1 MRHNI
6 RPGNRNRP
14 SVRSRFTDVWRP
26 LLGWLLCLIPALA
39 MAQDEP
45 LRVAFKGE
53 LLSLNRAQAISRE
66 PLPADLQA
74 PLGSVWKLF
83 VYAWLVDTG
92 AREPA
97 YECRGQSKEE
107 VYCCTSG
114 GKIERDQAL
123 VKSCGLYFEP
133 ARLGIKDADW
143 RVYWQ
148 ARQAPEWLLDLP
160 SLQPATRVSVAA
172 LLKVL
177 AVMPAQDQARRVLL
191 DVVLNAADG
200 NVAGELGSRLRVKT
214 WSWLG
219 DQDAASRQGGFA
231 GWTADAEPIWAGG
244 RGTSQ
249 RVLRDYAPALASVI
263 PVEWPADAD
272 RCVEVGLFSRY
283 PLRRVLSGESVVAAG
298 VLRGAYR
305 VEFMNGNALD
315 IHSDGELFLLN
326 DTLVA
331 RVDREEYVARVLQRE
346 ASAEPVE
353 AAKALAV
360 AIRTYLLQNATR
372 HGDCLSIDDSS
383 SRQRVAPRPASA
395 ESRNIAAWTSD
406 LVLAG
411 STVTYHSDQP
421 GPDKLSWQQAVE
433 QASAGQ
439 RYDAILL
446 HAYPRASL
454 SRWDNPVASCEALPA
469 AQDWLKTQRRTWRPR
484 LESETGYNEVSS
496 FAVCRLAFGR
506 PYVDR
511 ERQRIYVRGVLS
523 LQDRL
528 DLTHEYLHLAFE
540 AHPNGQDETYIE
552 GLARHLLLE

>member
-1 MRHNI
+1 MK
-6 RPGNRNRP
+6 
-14 SVRSRFTDVWRP
+14 RP
-26 LLGWLLCLIPALA
+26 LLWLMLCVIPALA
-39 MAQDEP
+39 TAQDES
-45 LRVAFKGE
+45 LRVAYKGE
-53 LLSLNRAQAISRE
+53 LLSLSQTQLIARE
-66 PLPADLQA
+66 PLPPSLDA
-74 PLGSVWKLF
+74 PLGSLWKLF

-107 VYCCTSG
+107 VYCCSAG

-133 ARLGIKDADW
+133 ARLGISSSDW
-143 RVYWQ
+143 RAYWQ
-148 ARQAPEWLLDLP
+148 TRQAPSWLLDLP
-160 SLQPATRVSVAA
+160 LVQPATRVSVAD
-172 LLKVL
+172 LLMVL
-177 AVMPAQDQARRVLL
+177 SSLPAQDQMRRVLL
-191 DVVLNAADG
+191 DVVLTAADG
-200 NVAGELGSRLRVKT
+200 NVVGELGGRLRVKT

-219 DQDAASRQGGFA
+219 DQDPQSRQGGFA
-231 GWTADAEPIWAGG
+231 GWTVDGSPVWAGG

-249 RVLRDYAPALASVI
+249 MVLRNYGQALATVLPTVR
-263 PVEWPADAD
+263 PVETG

-283 PLRRVLSGESVVAAG
+283 PVLRVLASERTVTSGPLQG
-298 VLRGAYR
+298 DYR
-305 VEFMNGNALD
+305 VEFANGNALD

-326 DTLVA
+326 NKLVA
-331 RVDREEYVARVLQRE
+331 RLDREEYVARVLDRE
-346 ASAEPVE
+346 AKPEPAE

-360 AIRTYLLQNATR
+360 AIRTYLLQNAAR
-372 HGDCLSIDDSS
+372 SGDCLSIDDSS
-383 SRQRVAPRPASA
+383 TRQRVAPRPASA
-395 ESRNIAAWTSD
+395 ESRSIAAWTAD

-411 STVTYHSDQP
+411 SIVTYHSDQP
-421 GPDKLSWQQAVE
+421 GPDKLAWQQAVE
-433 QASAGQ
+433 QANAGQ

-469 AQDWLKTQRRTWRPR
+469 AQDWLQKQRRGWRPK
-484 LESETGYNEVSS
+484 LESETGYNEVST
-496 FAVCRLAFGR
+496 FAVCKLAFGR
-506 PYVDR
+506 PFVDR
-511 ERQRIYVRGVLS
+511 ERQRIYARGVLT

>member
-1 MRHNI
+1 MR
-6 RPGNRNRP
+6 
-14 SVRSRFTDVWRP
+14 RP
-26 LLGWLLCLIPALA
+26 LLWLLMGVMPALA
-39 MAQDEP
+39 TAQDEP
-45 LRVAFKGE
+45 LRVAYQGE
-53 LLSLNRAQAISRE
+53 LLSLSQTQLIKRE
-66 PLPADLQA
+66 PLPASLDA
-74 PLGSVWKLF
+74 PLGSLWKLF

-97 YECRGQSKEE
+97 YECRGQSREE
-107 VYCCTSG
+107 VYCCSAG

-133 ARLGIKDADW
+133 ARLGIAATDW
-143 RVYWQ
+143 RAYWQ
-148 ARQAPEWLLDLP
+148 ARQAPSWLLDLP
-160 SLQPATRVSVAA
+160 AVQPATRVSVAELLSVLA
-172 LLKVL
+172 LL
-177 AVMPAQDQARRVLL
+177 PAQEQMRRVLL

-200 NVAGELGSRLRVKT
+200 NVVGELGGRLRVKT

-219 DQDAASRQGGFA
+219 DQDAQSRQGGFA
-231 GWTADAEPIWAGG
+231 GWSADGAPIWAGG

-249 RVLRDYAPALASVI
+249 MVLRHYGQALASVLPTAW
-263 PVEWPADAD
+263 PVDAG
-272 RCVEVGLFSRY
+272 RCVEVRLFSKYPVSKVLVGDRVAPSG
-283 PLRRVLSGESVVAAG
+283 PLRGD
-298 VLRGAYR
+298 YR
-305 VEFMNGNALD
+305 VEFANGNALD

-326 DTLVA
+326 DKLVA
-331 RVDREEYVARVLQRE
+331 RLDREEYVARVLERE
-346 ASAEPVE
+346 AKPQPAE

-372 HGDCLSIDDSS
+372 NGDCLSIDDSS
-383 SRQRVAPRPASA
+383 NRQRVAPRPASA
-395 ESRNIAAWTSD
+395 ESRNIAAWTAD

-421 GPDKLSWQQAVE
+421 GPDKLAWQQAVE
-433 QASAGQ
+433 QANAGQ

-469 AQDWLKTQRRTWRPR
+469 AQDWLQKQRRGWRPT
-484 LESETGYNEVSS
+484 LESETGYNEVST
-496 FAVCRLAFGR
+496 FAVCKLAFGR
-506 PYVDR
+506 PFVDR
-511 ERQRIYVRGVLS
+511 ERQRIYVRGVLT

>member
-1 MRHNI
+1 ML
-6 RPGNRNRP
+6 RP
-14 SVRSRFTDVWRP
+14 VVWC
-26 LLGWLLCLIPALA
+26 LLGLIPALA
-39 MAQDEP
+39 TAQDEP

-53 LLSLNRAQAISRE
+53 LLSLSHTQLIARQ

-74 PLGSVWKLF
+74 PLGSLWKLF

-92 AREPA
+92 ARESP

-107 VYCCTSG
+107 VYCCTAG

-133 ARLGIKDADW
+133 TRLGIVDADW
-143 RVYWQ
+143 RTYWQTRQAPPWLQQLPALQPSTRVPVAQLLQALAQMPGQAQ
-148 ARQAPEWLLDLP
+148 ARQ
-160 SLQPATRVSVAA
+160 
-172 LLKVL
+172 
-177 AVMPAQDQARRVLL
+177 VLL
-191 DVVLNAADG
+191 DVVLNAADS
-200 NVAGELGSRLRVKT
+200 NAVGELGGRLRVKT

-219 DQDAASRQGGFA
+219 DQDASSRQGGFA
-231 GWTADAEPIWAGG
+231 GWTVDGTPIWAGG

-249 RVLRDYAPALASVI
+249 MVLRKHGQALGSLL
-263 PVEWPADAD
+263 PVDWPADAG

-283 PLRRVLSGESVVAAG
+283 PIARVISGERVVPSG
-298 VLRGAYR
+298 PLQGDLR
-305 VEFMNGNALD
+305 VEFANGNQID
-315 IHSDGELFLLN
+315 IHSDGELFLLEN
-326 DTLVA
+326 KLVA
-331 RVDREEYVARVLQRE
+331 RLDREEYVARVLQRE
-346 ASAEPVE
+346 ARSQPAE

-360 AIRTYLLQNATR
+360 AIRTYLLQNASR
-372 HGDCLSIDDSS
+372 NGDCLSIDDSS
-383 SRQRVAPRPASA
+383 GRQRVAPRPATA
-395 ESRNIAAWTSD
+395 ESRHIAAWTSD

-411 STVTYHSDQP
+411 TTVTYHSDQP
-421 GPDKLSWQQAVE
+421 GPDKLSWQQAVQ
-433 QASAGQ
+433 QANAGQ

-469 AQDWLKTQRRTWRPR
+469 AQDWLQKQRRGWRAR
-484 LESETGYNEVSS
+484 LVSEVGYNEVST
-496 FAVCRLAFGR
+496 FVVCRLAFGR

-511 ERQRIYVRGVLS
+511 ERQRLYVRGVLS

-552 GLARHLLLE
+552 RLARHLLLE

>member
-1 MRHNI
+1 M
-6 RPGNRNRP
+6 
-14 SVRSRFTDVWRP
+14 TRP
-26 LLGWLLCLIPALA
+26 LLWLLMCVIPALA
-39 MAQDEP
+39 TAQDEP
-45 LRVAFKGE
+45 LRVAYKGE
-53 LLSLNRAQAISRE
+53 LLSLSQTQLIKRE
-66 PLPADLQA
+66 PLPSSLDT
-74 PLGSVWKLF
+74 PLGSLWKLF

-107 VYCCTSG
+107 VYCCSAG
-114 GKIERDQAL
+114 GRIERDQAL

-133 ARLGIKDADW
+133 ARLGISAAEW
-143 RVYWQ
+143 RTYWQ
-148 ARQAPEWLLDLP
+148 ARQAPSWLLDLP
-160 SLQPATRVSVAA
+160 LVQPAQRVSVVE

-177 AVMPAQDQARRVLL
+177 ASLPAQDQARRVLL

-200 NVAGELGSRLRVKT
+200 NVVGELGGRLRVKT

-219 DQDAASRQGGFA
+219 DQDPQSRQGGFA
-231 GWTADAEPIWAGG
+231 GWTADGAPVWAGG

-249 RVLRDYAPALASVI
+249 MVLRHYGQALATVL
-263 PVEWPADAD
+263 PAAWPADVG

-283 PLRRVLSGESVVAAG
+283 PLTRVLADERVVTSGPLQG
-298 VLRGAYR
+298 DYR
-305 VEFMNGNALD
+305 IEFANGNALD

-326 DTLVA
+326 DKLVA
-331 RVDREEYVARVLQRE
+331 RLDREEYVARVLERE
-346 ASAEPVE
+346 AKPEPVE

-372 HGDCLSIDDSS
+372 NGDCLSIDDSS
-383 SRQRVAPRPASA
+383 NRQRVAPRPASVD
-395 ESRNIAAWTSD
+395 SRNIAAWTAD

-421 GPDKLSWQQAVE
+421 GPDKLAWQQAVE
-433 QASAGQ
+433 QAKAGQ

-469 AQDWLKTQRRTWRPR
+469 AQDWLQKQRRGWRPK
-484 LESETGYNEVSS
+484 LESETGYNEVST
-496 FAVCRLAFGR
+496 FAVCKLAFGR
-506 PYVDR
+506 PFVDR
-511 ERQRIYVRGVLS
+511 ERQRIYVRGVLT

>member
-1 MRHNI
+1 M
-6 RPGNRNRP
+6 
-14 SVRSRFTDVWRP
+14 TRP
-26 LLGWLLCLIPALA
+26 LVWWLLCLIPALA
-39 MAQDEP
+39 TAQEPP
-45 LRVAFKGE
+45 LRLAFKGE
-53 LLSLNRAQAISRE
+53 LLSLSQTQVIARE
-66 PLPADLQA
+66 PLPADLQT

-83 VYAWLVDTG
+83 VYGWLVDTN
-92 AREPA
+92 AHEPA
-97 YECRGQSKEE
+97 YECRGQSKDE
-107 VYCCTSG
+107 VYCCTAG

-133 ARLGIKDADW
+133 QRLGIAGADW
-143 RVYWQ
+143 RTYWQ
-148 ARQAPEWLLDLP
+148 ARQAPEWLLDLA
-160 SLQPATRVSVAA
+160 SLQPSTRVSVTE
-172 LLKVL
+172 LLRML

-200 NVAGELGSRLRVKT
+200 NVVGELGGRLRVKT

-219 DQDAASRQGGFA
+219 DQDPSSRQGGFA
-231 GWTADAEPIWAGG
+231 GWTADGTPVWAGG

-249 RVLRDYAPALASVI
+249 MVLRHYGGALASVL
-263 PVEWPADAD
+263 PVDWPSDAG

-283 PLRRVLSGESVVAAG
+283 PIGRVLTGDRVVESGPLLG
-298 VLRGAYR
+298 DYR
-305 VEFMNGNALD
+305 VEFTNGNQLD
-315 IHSDGELFLLN
+315 IHSDGELFLLK
-326 DTLVA
+326 DQLIA
-331 RVDREEYVARVLQRE
+331 RLDREEYVARVLQRE
-346 ASAEPVE
+346 ARPEPAE
-353 AAKALAV
+353 AAKALAI

-383 SRQRVAPRPASA
+383 SRQRVAPRPATA
-395 ESRNIAAWTSD
+395 ESRDIAAWTSD

-433 QASAGQ
+433 QANAGQ

-469 AQDWLKTQRRTWRPR
+469 AQDWLQSQRRGWRPR
-484 LESETGYNEVSS
+484 LESEVGYNEVST

>member
-1 MRHNI
+1 M
-6 RPGNRNRP
+6 
-14 SVRSRFTDVWRP
+14 SRP
-26 LLGWLLCLIPALA
+26 LLWLLMCVIPALA
-39 MAQDEP
+39 TAQDEP
-45 LRVAFKGE
+45 LRVAYKGE
-53 LLSLNRAQAISRE
+53 LLSLSQTQLIARE
-66 PLPADLQA
+66 PLPSSLDT
-74 PLGSVWKLF
+74 PLGSLWKLF

-97 YECRGQSKEE
+97 YECRGQSKDEI
-107 VYCCTSG
+107 YCCSAG

-133 ARLGIKDADW
+133 ARLGISAADW
-143 RVYWQ
+143 RTYWQ
-148 ARQAPEWLLDLP
+148 ARRAPSWLLDLP
-160 SLQPATRVSVAA
+160 SVQPAQRVSVVE
-172 LLKVL
+172 LLKVMASL
-177 AVMPAQDQARRVLL
+177 PAQDQARRVLL

-200 NVAGELGSRLRVKT
+200 NVVGELGGRLRVKT

-219 DQDAASRQGGFA
+219 DQDPQSRQGGFA
-231 GWTADAEPIWAGG
+231 GWTADGAPIWAGG

-249 RVLRDYAPALASVI
+249 MVLRHYGQALATVL
-263 PVEWPADAD
+263 PAVWPAEAG
-272 RCVEVGLFSRY
+272 RCVEVSLFSKY
-283 PLRRVLSGESVVAAG
+283 PVSKVSAGDSLATSGPLQG
-298 VLRGAYR
+298 DYR
-305 VEFMNGNALD
+305 VEFANGNALD

-326 DTLVA
+326 DKLVA
-331 RVDREEYVARVLQRE
+331 RLDREEYVARVLERE
-346 ASAEPVE
+346 AKPEPAE

-372 HGDCLSIDDSS
+372 NGDCLSIDDSS
-383 SRQRVAPRPASA
+383 NRQRVAPRPASL
-395 ESRNIAAWTSD
+395 ESRNIAAWTAD

-421 GPDKLSWQQAVE
+421 GPDKLAWQHAVE
-433 QASAGQ
+433 QANAGQ

-469 AQDWLKTQRRTWRPR
+469 AQDWLQKQRRGWRPK
-484 LESETGYNEVSS
+484 LESETGYNEVST
-496 FAVCRLAFGR
+496 FAVCKLAFGR
-506 PYVDR
+506 PFVDR
-511 ERQRIYVRGVLS
+511 ERQRIYVRGVLT

>member
-1 MRHNI
+1 MT
-6 RPGNRNRP
+6 RPW
-14 SVRSRFTDVWRP
+14 VW
-26 LLGWLLCLIPALA
+26 LLLCLLPALA
-39 MAQDEP
+39 TAQDET
-45 LRVAFKGE
+45 LRLGFNGE
-53 LLSLNRAQAISRE
+53 LLTLNRTQVISRE
-66 PLPADLQA
+66 ALPADLQA
-74 PLGSVWKLF
+74 PLGSLWKLF
-83 VYAWLVDTG
+83 VYGWLVDNG
-92 AREPA
+92 AHESP

-107 VYCCTSG
+107 VYCCTAG
-114 GKIERDQAL
+114 GTIGRDQAL

-133 ARLGIKDADW
+133 SRLGISATEW
-143 RVYWQ
+143 RTYWQ
-148 ARQAPEWLLDLP
+148 ARQAPAWLSDLA
-160 SLQPATRVSVAA
+160 SVQPATRVSVAE

-177 AVMPAQDQARRVLL
+177 ASMPAQQSLRQVLL
-191 DVVLNAADG
+191 DVVINAADG
-200 NVAGELGSRLRVKT
+200 NVAGELGGRLRVKT

-219 DQDAASRQGGFA
+219 DQDRSSRQGGFA
-231 GWTADAEPIWAGG
+231 GWTADGTPIWAGG

-249 RVLRDYAPALASVI
+249 RVLREYGPALATVLPST
-263 PVEWPADAD
+263 WPAYAG
-272 RCVEVGLFSRY
+272 RCVEVNLFSRY
-283 PLRRVLSGESVVAAG
+283 PLQRVVSGERAVESG
-298 VLRGAYR
+298 QLQGDYR
-305 VEFMNGNALD
+305 VEFANGNQLA

-326 DTLVA
+326 DKLIA
-331 RVDREEYVARVLQRE
+331 RLDREDYVARVLQRE
-346 ASAEPVE
+346 ATPEPAE

-360 AIRTYLLQNATR
+360 TIRTYLLQNAGR
-372 HGDCLSIDDSS
+372 NGDCLSIDDSS
-383 SRQRVAPRPASA
+383 HRQRVAPRPASA
-395 ESRNIAAWTSD
+395 ESRKIAAWTSD

-411 STVTYHSDQP
+411 TTVTYHSEQS

-433 QASAGQ
+433 RANAGQ

-469 AQDWLKTQRRTWRPR
+469 AQDWLQKQRPAWRQR
-484 LESETGYNEVSS
+484 LEGEVGYNEVSR

-511 ERQRIYVRGVLS
+511 ERRRIYVRGVLS

>member
-1 MRHNI
+1 MK
-6 RPGNRNRP
+6 
-14 SVRSRFTDVWRP
+14 RP
-26 LLGWLLCLIPALA
+26 LLWLMLCVIPALA
-39 MAQDEP
+39 TAQDES
-45 LRVAFKGE
+45 LRVAYKGE
-53 LLSLNRAQAISRE
+53 LLSLSQTQLIARE
-66 PLPADLQA
+66 PLPPSLDA
-74 PLGSVWKLF
+74 PLGSLWKLF

-107 VYCCTSG
+107 VYCCSAG

-133 ARLGIKDADW
+133 ARLGISSTDW
-143 RVYWQ
+143 RAYWQ
-148 ARQAPEWLLDLP
+148 TRQAPSWLLDLP
-160 SLQPATRVSVAA
+160 LVQPATRVSVAD

-177 AVMPAQDQARRVLL
+177 SSLPAQNQMRRVLL

-200 NVAGELGSRLRVKT
+200 NVVGELGGRLRVKT

-219 DQDAASRQGGFA
+219 DQDPQSRQGGFA
-231 GWTADAEPIWAGG
+231 GWTVDGSPVWAGG

-249 RVLRDYAPALASVI
+249 MVLRNYGQALATVLPTVR
-263 PVEWPADAD
+263 PVETG

-283 PLRRVLSGESVVAAG
+283 PVLRVLAGDRAVTSGPLQG
-298 VLRGAYR
+298 DYR
-305 VEFMNGNALD
+305 VEFANGNALD

-326 DTLVA
+326 NKLVA
-331 RVDREEYVARVLQRE
+331 RLDREEYVARVLDRE
-346 ASAEPVE
+346 AKPEPAE

-360 AIRTYLLQNATR
+360 AIRTYLLQNAAR
-372 HGDCLSIDDSS
+372 SGDCLSIDDSS
-383 SRQRVAPRPASA
+383 TRQRVAPRPASA
-395 ESRNIAAWTSD
+395 ESRSIAAWTAD

-411 STVTYHSDQP
+411 SIVTYHSDQP
-421 GPDKLSWQQAVE
+421 GPDKLAWQQAVE
-433 QASAGQ
+433 QANAGQ

-469 AQDWLKTQRRTWRPR
+469 AQDWLQKQRRGWRPK
-484 LESETGYNEVSS
+484 LESETGYNEVST
-496 FAVCRLAFGR
+496 FAVCKLAFGR
-506 PYVDR
+506 PFVDR
-511 ERQRIYVRGVLS
+511 ERQRIYVRGVLT

>member
-1 MRHNI
+1 MK
-6 RPGNRNRP
+6 
-14 SVRSRFTDVWRP
+14 RP
-26 LLGWLLCLIPALA
+26 LLWLMLCVIPALA
-39 MAQDEP
+39 TAQDES
-45 LRVAFKGE
+45 LRVAYKGE
-53 LLSLNRAQAISRE
+53 LLSLSQTQLIARE
-66 PLPADLQA
+66 PLPPSLDA
-74 PLGSVWKLF
+74 PLGSLWKLF

-107 VYCCTSG
+107 VYCCSAG

-133 ARLGIKDADW
+133 ARLGISSTDW
-143 RVYWQ
+143 RAYWQ
-148 ARQAPEWLLDLP
+148 TRQAPSWLLDLP
-160 SLQPATRVSVAA
+160 LVQPATRVSVAD

-177 AVMPAQDQARRVLL
+177 SSLPAQDQMRRVLL
-191 DVVLNAADG
+191 DVVLTAADG
-200 NVAGELGSRLRVKT
+200 NVVGELGGRLRVKT

-219 DQDAASRQGGFA
+219 DKDPQSRQGGFA
-231 GWTADAEPIWAGG
+231 GWTVDGSPVWAGG

-249 RVLRDYAPALASVI
+249 MVLRNYGQALATVLPTVR
-263 PVEWPADAD
+263 PVETG

-283 PLRRVLSGESVVAAG
+283 PVLRVLAGDRAVTSGPLQG
-298 VLRGAYR
+298 DYR
-305 VEFMNGNALD
+305 VEFANGNALD

-326 DTLVA
+326 NKLVA
-331 RVDREEYVARVLQRE
+331 RLDREEYVARVLDRE
-346 ASAEPVE
+346 AKPEPAE

-360 AIRTYLLQNATR
+360 AIRTYLLQNAAR
-372 HGDCLSIDDSS
+372 SGDCLSIDDSS
-383 SRQRVAPRPASA
+383 TRQRVAPRPASA
-395 ESRNIAAWTSD
+395 ESRSIAAWTAD

-411 STVTYHSDQP
+411 SIVTYHSDQP
-421 GPDKLSWQQAVE
+421 GPDKLAWQQAVE
-433 QASAGQ
+433 QANAGQ
-439 RYDAILL
+439 RYDAILF

-469 AQDWLKTQRRTWRPR
+469 AQDWLQKQRRGWRPK
-484 LESETGYNEVSS
+484 LESETGYNEVST
-496 FAVCRLAFGR
+496 FAVCKLAFGR
-506 PYVDR
+506 PFVDR
-511 ERQRIYVRGVLS
+511 ERQRIYVRGVLT

>member
-1 MRHNI
+1 MR
-6 RPGNRNRP
+6 
-14 SVRSRFTDVWRP
+14 RP
-26 LLGWLLCLIPALA
+26 LLWLLMGVMPALA
-39 MAQDEP
+39 TAQDEP
-45 LRVAFKGE
+45 LRLAYQGE
-53 LLSLNRAQAISRE
+53 LLSLSQTQLIKRE
-66 PLPADLQA
+66 PLPASLDA
-74 PLGSVWKLF
+74 PLGSLWKLF

-107 VYCCTSG
+107 VYCCSAG
-114 GKIERDQAL
+114 GRIERDQAL

-133 ARLGIKDADW
+133 ARLGIAATDW
-143 RVYWQ
+143 RAYWQ
-148 ARQAPEWLLDLP
+148 ARQAPSWLLDLP
-160 SLQPATRVSVAA
+160 AVQPATRVSVAELLSVLA
-172 LLKVL
+172 LL
-177 AVMPAQDQARRVLL
+177 PAQEQMRRVLL

-200 NVAGELGSRLRVKT
+200 NVVGELGGRLRVKT
-214 WSWLG
+214 WSWLD
-219 DQDAASRQGGFA
+219 DQDAQSRQGGFA
-231 GWTADAEPIWAGG
+231 GWSADGAPIWAGG

-249 RVLRDYAPALASVI
+249 MVLRHYGQALASVLPTAW
-263 PVEWPADAD
+263 PVDAG
-272 RCVEVGLFSRY
+272 RCVEVGLFSKYPVSKVLVGDRVATSG
-283 PLRRVLSGESVVAAG
+283 PLRGD
-298 VLRGAYR
+298 YR
-305 VEFMNGNALD
+305 VEFANGNALD

-326 DTLVA
+326 DKLVA
-331 RVDREEYVARVLQRE
+331 RLDREEYVARVLERE
-346 ASAEPVE
+346 AKPEPAE

-372 HGDCLSIDDSS
+372 NGDCLGIDDSS
-383 SRQRVAPRPASA
+383 NRQRVAPRPASA
-395 ESRNIAAWTSD
+395 ESRNIAAWTAD

-421 GPDKLSWQQAVE
+421 GPDKLAWQQAVE
-433 QASAGQ
+433 QANAGQ

-469 AQDWLKTQRRTWRPR
+469 AQDWLQKQRRGWRPR
-484 LESETGYNEVSS
+484 LESETGYNEVST
-496 FAVCRLAFGR
+496 FAVCKLAFGR
-506 PYVDR
+506 PFVDR

-540 AHPNGQDETYIE
+540 AHPNGQDEIYIE

>member
-1 MRHNI
+1 MR
-6 RPGNRNRP
+6 
-14 SVRSRFTDVWRP
+14 RP
-26 LLGWLLCLIPALA
+26 LLWLLMGVMPALA
-39 MAQDEP
+39 TAQDEP
-45 LRVAFKGE
+45 LRVAYQGD
-53 LLSLNRAQAISRE
+53 LLSLSQTQLTKRE
-66 PLPADLQA
+66 PLPASLDA
-74 PLGSVWKLF
+74 PLGSLWKLF

-97 YECRGQSKEE
+97 YECRGQSREE
-107 VYCCTSG
+107 VYCCSAG

-133 ARLGIKDADW
+133 ARLGIAATDW
-143 RVYWQ
+143 RAYWQ
-148 ARQAPEWLLDLP
+148 ARQAPSWLLDLP
-160 SLQPATRVSVAA
+160 AVQPATRVSVAELLSVLA
-172 LLKVL
+172 LL
-177 AVMPAQDQARRVLL
+177 PAQEQMRRVLL

-200 NVAGELGSRLRVKT
+200 NVAGELGGRLRVKT

-219 DQDAASRQGGFA
+219 DQDAQSRQGGFA
-231 GWTADAEPIWAGG
+231 GWSADGAPIWAGG

-249 RVLRDYAPALASVI
+249 MVLRHYGQALASVL
-263 PVEWPADAD
+263 PTAWPADTGH
-272 RCVEVGLFSRY
+272 CVEVRLFSKY
-283 PLRRVLSGESVVAAG
+283 PVSKVLSGDRVAPSG
-298 VLRGAYR
+298 PLRGDYR
-305 VEFMNGNALD
+305 VEFANGNALD

-326 DTLVA
+326 DKLVA
-331 RVDREEYVARVLQRE
+331 RLDREEYVARVLERE
-346 ASAEPVE
+346 AKPQPAE

-372 HGDCLSIDDSS
+372 NGDCLSIDDSS
-383 SRQRVAPRPASA
+383 NRQRVAPRPASA
-395 ESRNIAAWTSD
+395 ESRNIAAWTAD

-421 GPDKLSWQQAVE
+421 GPDKLAWQQAVE
-433 QASAGQ
+433 QANAGQ

-469 AQDWLKTQRRTWRPR
+469 AQDWLQKQRRGWRPR
-484 LESETGYNEVSS
+484 LESETGYNEVST
-496 FAVCRLAFGR
+496 FAVCKLAFGR
-506 PYVDR
+506 PFVDR
-511 ERQRIYVRGVLS
+511 ERQRIYVRGVLT

>member
-1 MRHNI
+1 MN
-6 RPGNRNRP
+6 
-14 SVRSRFTDVWRP
+14 RP
-26 LLGWLLCLIPALA
+26 LLWLLMCVMPALA
-39 MAQDEP
+39 TAQDEP
-45 LRVAFKGE
+45 LRLAYKGE
-53 LLSLNRAQAISRE
+53 LLSLNQTQLIARE
-66 PLPADLQA
+66 PLPSTLDT
-74 PLGSVWKLF
+74 PLGSLWKLF

-107 VYCCTSG
+107 VYCCSAG
-114 GKIERDQAL
+114 GRIERDQAL

-133 ARLGIKDADW
+133 ARLGIAAADW
-143 RVYWQ
+143 RTYWQ
-148 ARQAPEWLLDLP
+148 VRQAPSWLLDLP
-160 SLQPATRVSVAA
+160 GVQPATRVSVTD

-177 AVMPAQDQARRVLL
+177 SVLPAQEQMRRVLL

-200 NVAGELGSRLRVKT
+200 NVVGDLGGRLRVKT

-219 DQDAASRQGGFA
+219 DQDPQSRQGGFA
-231 GWTADAEPIWAGG
+231 GWTADGSPIWASG

-249 RVLRDYAPALASVI
+249 MVLRHYGQALATVLPSS
-263 PVEWPADAD
+263 WPAEAG

-283 PLRRVLSGESVVAAG
+283 PVSRVLAGDRVVTSGPLQG
-298 VLRGAYR
+298 DYR
-305 VEFMNGNALD
+305 VEFANGNALD
-315 IHSDGELFLLN
+315 IHSAGELFLL
-326 DTLVA
+326 DDKLVA
-331 RVDREEYVARVLQRE
+331 RLDREEYVARVLERE
-346 ASAEPVE
+346 AKPEPAE

-372 HGDCLSIDDSS
+372 NGDCLSIDDSS
-383 SRQRVAPRPASA
+383 NRQRVAPRPASA
-395 ESRNIAAWTSD
+395 ESRNIAAWTAD

-421 GPDKLSWQQAVE
+421 GPDKLAWQQAVE
-433 QASAGQ
+433 QANAGQ

-469 AQDWLKTQRRTWRPR
+469 AQDWLQKQRRGWRPT

-496 FAVCRLAFGR
+496 FAVCKLAFGR
-506 PYVDR
+506 PFVDR
-511 ERQRIYVRGVLS
+511 ERQRIYVRGVLT

>member
-1 MRHNI
+1 MTR
-6 RPGNRNRP
+6 R
-14 SVRSRFTDVWRP
+14 WAW
-26 LLGWLLCLIPALA
+26 WLLCLIPALA
-39 MAQDEP
+39 TAQDEP
-45 LRVAFKGE
+45 LRLGFKGE
-53 LLSLNRAQAISRE
+53 LISLNRTQVTSRE

-74 PLGSVWKLF
+74 PLGSLWKLF
-83 VYAWLVDTG
+83 VYGWLVDTG
-92 AREPA
+92 AHEPA
-97 YECRGQSKEE
+97 YECRGQSKDE
-107 VYCCTSG
+107 VYCCTAG

-133 ARLGIKDADW
+133 SRLGIVSADW
-143 RVYWQ
+143 RQYWQ

-160 SLQPATRVSVAA
+160 SLKPSTRVSVAE

-200 NVAGELGSRLRVKT
+200 NVIGELGGRLRVKT

-219 DQDAASRQGGFA
+219 DQDPSSRQGGFA
-231 GWTADAEPIWAGG
+231 GWTAAGSPIWAGG

-249 RVLRDYAPALASVI
+249 MVLRHYGQALSSVL
-263 PVEWPADAD
+263 PVDWPLDAG

-283 PLRRVLSGESVVAAG
+283 PIGRVLAGDRVVDSGPLQG
-298 VLRGAYR
+298 DFR
-305 VEFMNGNALD
+305 VEFSNGNQLD
-315 IHSDGELFLLN
+315 IHSDGELFLLK
-326 DTLVA
+326 DKLVA
-331 RVDREEYVARVLQRE
+331 RLDREEYVARVLQRE
-346 ASAEPVE
+346 AKPEPVE
-353 AAKALAV
+353 AAKALAI

-372 HGDCLSIDDSS
+372 NGDCLSIDDSS
-383 SRQRVAPRPASA
+383 SRQRVAPRPATP
-395 ESRNIAAWTSD
+395 ESRDIAAWTSD

-421 GPDKLSWQQAVE
+421 GPDKLSWTHAVE
-433 QASAGQ
+433 QANAGQ
-439 RYDAILL
+439 RFDAILL
-446 HAYPRASL
+446 HAYPRASI

-469 AQDWLKTQRRTWRPR
+469 AQDWLQNQRRGWRQR
-484 LESETGYNEVSS
+484 LENEVGYNEVST

>member
-1 MRHNI
+1 MR
-6 RPGNRNRP
+6 
-14 SVRSRFTDVWRP
+14 RP
-26 LLGWLLCLIPALA
+26 LVWLLMCVMPALA
-39 MAQDEP
+39 TAQDEP
-45 LRVAFKGE
+45 LRVAYKGE
-53 LLSLNRAQAISRE
+53 LLSLSQTQLIKRE
-66 PLPADLQA
+66 PLPSSLDA
-74 PLGSVWKLF
+74 PLGSLWKLF

-97 YECRGQSKEE
+97 YECRGQLKEE
-107 VYCCTSG
+107 VYCCAAG
-114 GKIERDQAL
+114 GRIERDQAL

-133 ARLGIKDADW
+133 ARLGIAPTDW
-143 RVYWQ
+143 REYWQ
-148 ARQAPEWLLDLP
+148 ARQAPSWLLDLP
-160 SLQPATRVSVAA
+160 SVQPAQRVSVVE

-177 AVMPAQDQARRVLL
+177 AALPAQDQMRRVLL
-191 DVVLNAADG
+191 DVVLNAAHG
-200 NVAGELGSRLRVKT
+200 NVVGELGGRLRVKT

-219 DQDAASRQGGFA
+219 DQDAQSRQGGFA
-231 GWTADAEPIWAGG
+231 GWTTDGAPVWAGG

-249 RVLRDYAPALASVI
+249 MVLRHYGQALASVLPTAW
-263 PVEWPADAD
+263 PVDAG
-272 RCVEVGLFSRY
+272 RCVEVGLFSKY
-283 PLRRVLSGESVVAAG
+283 PLSKVLSDDRVATSG
-298 VLRGAYR
+298 PMRGDYR
-305 VEFMNGNALD
+305 VEFANGNALD

-326 DTLVA
+326 DKLVA
-331 RVDREEYVARVLQRE
+331 RLDREEYVARVLERE
-346 ASAEPVE
+346 ARPEPAE

-372 HGDCLSIDDSS
+372 NGDCLSIDDSS
-383 SRQRVAPRPASA
+383 NRQRVAPRPASA
-395 ESRNIAAWTSD
+395 ESRNIAAWTAD

-421 GPDKLSWQQAVE
+421 GPDKLAWQQAVE
-433 QASAGQ
+433 QANAGQ

-469 AQDWLKTQRRTWRPR
+469 AQDWLQKQRRGWRPT
-484 LESETGYNEVSS
+484 LESETGYNEVST
-496 FAVCRLAFGR
+496 FAVCKLAFGR
-506 PYVDR
+506 PFVDR
-511 ERQRIYVRGVLS
+511 ERQRIYVRGVLT

>member
-1 MRHNI
+1 MR
-6 RPGNRNRP
+6 R
-14 SVRSRFTDVWRP
+14 
-26 LLGWLLCLIPALA
+26 LLLCGLLCLLPALVW
-39 MAQDEP
+39 AQDEP
-45 LRVAFKGE
+45 LRLAIKGE
-53 LLSLNRAQAISRE
+53 LLSLSRTQLLARE
-66 PLPADLQA
+66 PLPDTLQT

-83 VYAWLVDTG
+83 VYGWLVETG

-107 VYCCTSG
+107 VYCCTAG
-114 GKIERDQAL
+114 GRIERDQAL

-133 ARLGIKDADW
+133 ARLGISASAW
-143 RVYWQ
+143 RAYWQ
-148 ARQAPEWLLDLP
+148 TRQAPGWLLDL
-160 SLQPATRVSVAA
+160 SALQPATRVPVTELLRMLA
-172 LLKVL
+172 L
-177 AVMPAQDQARRVLL
+177 MPAQDQARQVLL

-200 NVAGELGSRLRVKT
+200 NVVGELGGRLRVKT

-219 DQDAASRQGGFA
+219 DQDRSSRQGGFA
-231 GWTADAEPIWAGG
+231 GWTADGTPLWAGG

-249 RVLRDYAPALASVI
+249 RILRDYGQALATVLPSA
-263 PVEWPADAD
+263 WPAETGK
-272 RCVEVGLFSRY
+272 CVEVSLFSRY
-283 PLRRVLSGESVVAAG
+283 PLQRVLTGDRVAASG
-298 VLRGAYR
+298 PLRGDYR
-305 VEFMNGNALD
+305 VEFASGNQLD

-326 DTLVA
+326 DKLVA
-331 RVDREEYVARVLQRE
+331 RLDREEYVARVLQRE
-346 ASAEPVE
+346 ATPEPVE

-360 AIRTYLLQNATR
+360 AIRTYLLQNTTR
-372 HGDCLSIDDSS
+372 NGDCLSIDDSS

-395 ESRNIAAWTSD
+395 EARDIAAWTSD

-411 STVTYHSDQP
+411 SSVTYHSDQP

-433 QASAGQ
+433 QANAGQ
-439 RYDAILL
+439 RFDAILL

-469 AQDWLKTQRRTWRPR
+469 AQDWLQKQRRGWRQR
-484 LESETGYNEVSS
+484 LESETGYNDVGT

-511 ERQRIYVRGVLS
+511 ERQRIYVRGVFS

>member
-1 MRHNI
+1 MK
-6 RPGNRNRP
+6 
-14 SVRSRFTDVWRP
+14 RP
-26 LLGWLLCLIPALA
+26 LLWLMLCVIPALA
-39 MAQDEP
+39 TAQDES
-45 LRVAFKGE
+45 LRVAYKGE
-53 LLSLNRAQAISRE
+53 LLSLSQTQLIARE
-66 PLPADLQA
+66 PLPPSLDA
-74 PLGSVWKLF
+74 PLGSLWKLF

-107 VYCCTSG
+107 VYCCSAG

-133 ARLGIKDADW
+133 ARLGISSSDW
-143 RVYWQ
+143 RAYWQ
-148 ARQAPEWLLDLP
+148 TRQAPSWLLDLP
-160 SLQPATRVSVAA
+160 LVQPATRVSVAD

-177 AVMPAQDQARRVLL
+177 SSLPAQDQMRRVLL

-200 NVAGELGSRLRVKT
+200 NVVGELGGRLRVKT

-219 DQDAASRQGGFA
+219 DKDPQSRQGGFA
-231 GWTADAEPIWAGG
+231 GWTVDGSPVWAGG

-249 RVLRDYAPALASVI
+249 MVLRNYGQALATVLPTVR
-263 PVEWPADAD
+263 PVETG

-283 PLRRVLSGESVVAAG
+283 PVLRVLAGDRAVTSGPLQG
-298 VLRGAYR
+298 DYR
-305 VEFMNGNALD
+305 VEFANGNALD
-315 IHSDGELFLLN
+315 IHSAGELFLLN
-326 DTLVA
+326 NKLVA
-331 RVDREEYVARVLQRE
+331 RLDREEYVARVLDRE
-346 ASAEPVE
+346 AKPEPAE

-360 AIRTYLLQNATR
+360 AIRTYLLQNAAR
-372 HGDCLSIDDSS
+372 SGDCLSIDDSS
-383 SRQRVAPRPASA
+383 TRQRVAPRPASA
-395 ESRNIAAWTSD
+395 ESRSIAAWTAD

-411 STVTYHSDQP
+411 SIVTYHSDQP
-421 GPDKLSWQQAVE
+421 GPDKLAWQQAVE
-433 QASAGQ
+433 QANAGQ

-469 AQDWLKTQRRTWRPR
+469 AQDWLQKQRRGWRPK
-484 LESETGYNEVSS
+484 LESETGYNEVST
-496 FAVCRLAFGR
+496 FAVCKLAFGR
-506 PYVDR
+506 PFVDR
-511 ERQRIYVRGVLS
+511 ERQRIYVRGVLT

>member
-1 MRHNI
+1 M
-6 RPGNRNRP
+6 
-14 SVRSRFTDVWRP
+14 TRP
-26 LLGWLLCLIPALA
+26 LVWWLLCLLPALA
-39 MAQDEP
+39 TAQDEP
-45 LRVAFKGE
+45 LRLGFKGE
-53 LLSLNRAQAISRE
+53 LLSLSQTQVMARE
-66 PLPADLQA
+66 PLPADLQT
-74 PLGSVWKLF
+74 PLGSLWKLF
-83 VYAWLVDTG
+83 VYGWLVDTG

-107 VYCCTSG
+107 VYCCTAG
-114 GKIERDQAL
+114 GRIGRDQAL

-133 ARLGIKDADW
+133 ARLGIVEGDW
-143 RVYWQ
+143 RKYWQ
-148 ARQAPEWLLDLP
+148 ARQAPEWLLNLP
-160 SLQPATRVSVAA
+160 SLQPATRVPVAE
-172 LLKVL
+172 LLKAL
-177 AVMPAQDQARRVLL
+177 TVMPAQDQARRVLL

-200 NVAGELGSRLRVKT
+200 NAVGELGGRLRVKT

-219 DQDAASRQGGFA
+219 DQDPSSRQGGFA
-231 GWTADAEPIWAGG
+231 GWTEDGTPIWAGG

-249 RVLRDYAPALASVI
+249 MVLRNYGVALASVVPTDW
-263 PVEWPADAD
+263 PVDAG

-283 PLRRVLSGESVVAAG
+283 PVGRVLAGDRVVESGPLQG
-298 VLRGAYR
+298 DYR
-305 VEFMNGNALD
+305 VEFANGNQLN

-326 DTLVA
+326 DKLVA
-331 RVDREEYVARVLQRE
+331 RLDREEYVARVLQRE
-346 ASAEPVE
+346 AKSEPAE
-353 AAKALAV
+353 AAKALAI

-372 HGDCLSIDDSS
+372 NGDCLSIDDSS
-383 SRQRVAPRPASA
+383 SRQRVAPRPATA
-395 ESRNIAAWTSD
+395 EARDIAAWTSD

-469 AQDWLKTQRRTWRPR
+469 AQDWLQKQRRGWRQQ
-484 LESETGYNEVSS
+484 LENEVGYNEVNT

>member
-1 MRHNI
+1 MR
-6 RPGNRNRP
+6 
-14 SVRSRFTDVWRP
+14 RP
-26 LLGWLLCLIPALA
+26 LLWLLMGVMPALA
-39 MAQDEP
+39 TAQDEL
-45 LRVAFKGE
+45 LRVAYQGE
-53 LLSLNRAQAISRE
+53 LLSLSQTQLIKRE
-66 PLPADLQA
+66 PLPASLDA
-74 PLGSVWKLF
+74 PLGSLWKLF

-107 VYCCTSG
+107 VYCCSAG

-133 ARLGIKDADW
+133 ARLGIAATDW
-143 RVYWQ
+143 RAYWQ
-148 ARQAPEWLLDLP
+148 ARQAPSWLLDLP
-160 SLQPATRVSVAA
+160 AVQPATRVSVAELLSVLA
-172 LLKVL
+172 LL
-177 AVMPAQDQARRVLL
+177 PAQDQMRRVLL

-200 NVAGELGSRLRVKT
+200 NVVGELGGRLRVKT

-219 DQDAASRQGGFA
+219 DQDAQSRQGGFA
-231 GWTADAEPIWAGG
+231 GWSADGAPIWAGG

-249 RVLRDYAPALASVI
+249 MVLRHYAQALASVL
-263 PVEWPADAD
+263 PTAWPADAG
-272 RCVEVGLFSRY
+272 RCVQVGLFSKYPVSKVLAGDRVAKSG
-283 PLRRVLSGESVVAAG
+283 PLRGD
-298 VLRGAYR
+298 YR
-305 VEFMNGNALD
+305 VEFANGNALD

-326 DTLVA
+326 DKLVA
-331 RVDREEYVARVLQRE
+331 RLDREEYVARVLERE
-346 ASAEPVE
+346 AKPQPAE

-372 HGDCLSIDDSS
+372 NGDCLSIDDSS
-383 SRQRVAPRPASA
+383 NRQRVAPRPALA
-395 ESRNIAAWTSD
+395 ESRNIAAWTAD

-421 GPDKLSWQQAVE
+421 GPDKLAWQQAVE
-433 QASAGQ
+433 QANAGH

-469 AQDWLKTQRRTWRPR
+469 AQDWLQKQRRGWRPT
-484 LESETGYNEVSS
+484 LESETGYNEVST
-496 FAVCRLAFGR
+496 FAVCKLAFGR
-506 PYVDR
+506 PFVDR
-511 ERQRIYVRGVLS
+511 ERQRIYVRGVLT

>member
-1 MRHNI
+1 MR
-6 RPGNRNRP
+6 
-14 SVRSRFTDVWRP
+14 RP
-26 LLGWLLCLIPALA
+26 LLWLLMCVMPALA
-39 MAQDEP
+39 TAQDEP
-45 LRVAFKGE
+45 LRVAYQGE
-53 LLSLNRAQAISRE
+53 LLSLSQTQLIKRE
-66 PLPADLQA
+66 PLPASLDA
-74 PLGSVWKLF
+74 PLGSLWKLF

-107 VYCCTSG
+107 VYCCAAG
-114 GKIERDQAL
+114 GRIERDQAL

-133 ARLGIKDADW
+133 ARLGIAATDW
-143 RVYWQ
+143 RAYWQ
-148 ARQAPEWLLDLP
+148 ARQAPSWLLDLP
-160 SLQPATRVSVAA
+160 AVQPATRVSVAELLSVLA
-172 LLKVL
+172 LL
-177 AVMPAQDQARRVLL
+177 PAQDQMRRVLL
-191 DVVLNAADG
+191 DVVLNTADG
-200 NVAGELGSRLRVKT
+200 NVVGELGGRLRVKT

-219 DQDAASRQGGFA
+219 DQDAQSRQGGFA
-231 GWTADAEPIWAGG
+231 GWTTDGAPIWAGG

-249 RVLRDYAPALASVI
+249 MVLRHYGQALASVL
-263 PVEWPADAD
+263 PTTWPADAG
-272 RCVEVGLFSRY
+272 RCVEVGLFSKYPVSKVLGGDRVAKSG
-283 PLRRVLSGESVVAAG
+283 PLRGD
-298 VLRGAYR
+298 YR
-305 VEFMNGNALD
+305 VEFANGNALD

-326 DTLVA
+326 DKLVA
-331 RVDREEYVARVLQRE
+331 RLDREEYVARVLERE
-346 ASAEPVE
+346 AKPQPAE

-372 HGDCLSIDDSS
+372 NGDCLSIDDSS
-383 SRQRVAPRPASA
+383 NRQRVAPRPASA
-395 ESRNIAAWTSD
+395 ESRNIAAWTAD

-421 GPDKLSWQQAVE
+421 GPDKLAWQQAVE
-433 QASAGQ
+433 QANAGQ

-469 AQDWLKTQRRTWRPR
+469 AQDWLQKQRRGWRPR
-484 LESETGYNEVSS
+484 LESETGYNEVST
-496 FAVCRLAFGR
+496 FAVCKLAFGR
-506 PYVDR
+506 PFVDR
-511 ERQRIYVRGVLS
+511 ERQRIYVRGVLT

>member
-1 MRHNI
+1 MI
-6 RPGNRNRP
+6 RR
-14 SVRSRFTDVWRP
+14 
-26 LLGWLLCLIPALA
+26 LLWLLIGMMPALA
-39 MAQDEP
+39 TAQDEP
-45 LRVAFKGE
+45 LRVAYQGE
-53 LLSLNRAQAISRE
+53 LLSLSQTQLIARE
-66 PLPADLQA
+66 PLPPSLEA
-74 PLGSVWKLF
+74 PLGSLWKLL

-107 VYCCTSG
+107 VYCCSAG

-133 ARLGIKDADW
+133 ARLGIAATDW
-143 RVYWQ
+143 RAYWQ
-148 ARQAPEWLLDLP
+148 ARQAPSWLLDLP
-160 SLQPATRVSVAA
+160 SVQPAQRVSIME

-177 AVMPAQDQARRVLL
+177 ASLPAQDQARRVLL

-200 NVAGELGSRLRVKT
+200 NVVGELGGRLRVKT

-219 DQDAASRQGGFA
+219 DQDPQSRQGGFA
-231 GWTADAEPIWAGG
+231 GWTADGAPVWAGG

-249 RVLRDYAPALASVI
+249 MILRHYGQALTTVLPTA
-263 PVEWPADAD
+263 WPAEAG
-272 RCVEVGLFSRY
+272 RCVEVGLFSKY
-283 PLRRVLSGESVVAAG
+283 PLARVSRGERTVTSGPLQG
-298 VLRGAYR
+298 DYR
-305 VEFMNGNALD
+305 VEFANGNALD
-315 IHSDGELFLLN
+315 IHSGGELFLLN
-326 DTLVA
+326 DKLVA
-331 RVDREEYVARVLQRE
+331 RLDREEYVARVLERE
-346 ASAEPVE
+346 AKAQPAE

-372 HGDCLSIDDSS
+372 NGDCLSIDDSS
-383 SRQRVAPRPASA
+383 NRQRVAPRPASP
-395 ESRNIAAWTSD
+395 ESRNIAAWTAD

-421 GPDKLSWQQAVE
+421 GPDKLAWQQAVE
-433 QASAGQ
+433 QANAGQ

-469 AQDWLKTQRRTWRPR
+469 AQDWLQKQRRGWRPK
-484 LESETGYNEVSS
+484 LASETGYNDVST
-496 FAVCRLAFGR
+496 FAVCKLAFGR
-506 PYVDR
+506 PFVDR

>member
-1 MRHNI
+1 M
-6 RPGNRNRP
+6 
-14 SVRSRFTDVWRP
+14 TRP
-26 LLGWLLCLIPALA
+26 LLWLLIGILPALA
-39 MAQDEP
+39 TAQDEP
-45 LRVAFKGE
+45 LRVAYQGE
-53 LLSLNRAQAISRE
+53 LLSLSQTQLIARE
-66 PLPADLQA
+66 PLPPSLEA
-74 PLGSVWKLF
+74 PLGSLWKLF
-83 VYAWLVDTG
+83 VYAWLVDTD

-107 VYCCTSG
+107 VYCCTAG

-133 ARLGIKDADW
+133 ARLGISAADW
-143 RVYWQ
+143 RSYWQ
-148 ARQAPEWLLDLP
+148 ARQAPSWLLDLP
-160 SLQPATRVSVAA
+160 SVQPAQRVSVVE

-177 AVMPAQDQARRVLL
+177 ASLPAQDQARRVLL

-200 NVAGELGSRLRVKT
+200 NVVGELGGRLRVKT

-219 DQDAASRQGGFA
+219 DHDPQSRQGGFA
-231 GWTADAEPIWAGG
+231 GWTADGAPVWAGG

-249 RVLRDYAPALASVI
+249 TVLRHYGQALAMVL
-263 PVEWPADAD
+263 PAAWPAEAG
-272 RCVEVGLFSRY
+272 RCVEVGLFSKY
-283 PLRRVLSGESVVAAG
+283 PLARVSAGERTVTSGPLQG
-298 VLRGAYR
+298 DYR
-305 VEFMNGNALD
+305 VEFANGNALD

-326 DTLVA
+326 NKLVA
-331 RVDREEYVARVLQRE
+331 RVDREEYVARVLERE
-346 ASAEPVE
+346 AKAQPAE

-360 AIRTYLLQNATR
+360 AIRTYLLQNAKR

-383 SRQRVAPRPASA
+383 NRQRVAPRPASA
-395 ESRNIAAWTSD
+395 ESRNIAAWTAD

-421 GPDKLSWQQAVE
+421 GPDKLAWQQAVE
-433 QASAGQ
+433 QANAGQ

-454 SRWDNPVASCEALPA
+454 SRWGNPVASCEALPA
-469 AQDWLKTQRRTWRPR
+469 AQDWLQKQRRGWRPK
-484 LESETGYNEVSS
+484 LASETGYNDVST
-496 FAVCRLAFGR
+496 FAVCKLAFGR
-506 PYVDR
+506 PFVDR
-511 ERQRIYVRGVLS
+511 ERQRIYVRGVLT

>member
-1 MRHNI
+1 MK
-6 RPGNRNRP
+6 
-14 SVRSRFTDVWRP
+14 RP
-26 LLGWLLCLIPALA
+26 LLWLMLCVIPALA
-39 MAQDEP
+39 TAQDEP
-45 LRVAFKGE
+45 LRVAYKGE
-53 LLSLNRAQAISRE
+53 LLSLSQTQLIARE
-66 PLPADLQA
+66 PLPPSLDA
-74 PLGSVWKLF
+74 PLGSLWKLF

-97 YECRGQSKEE
+97 YDCRGQSKEE
-107 VYCCTSG
+107 VYCCSAG

-133 ARLGIKDADW
+133 ARLGISSSDW
-143 RVYWQ
+143 RAYWQ
-148 ARQAPEWLLDLP
+148 TRQAPSWLLDLP
-160 SLQPATRVSVAA
+160 LVQPATRVSVAD

-177 AVMPAQDQARRVLL
+177 SSLPAQDQMRRVLL

-200 NVAGELGSRLRVKT
+200 NVVGELGGRLRVKT

-219 DQDAASRQGGFA
+219 DQDPQSRQGGFA
-231 GWTADAEPIWAGG
+231 GWTVDGSPVWAGG

-249 RVLRDYAPALASVI
+249 MVLRNYGQALATVLPTVR
-263 PVEWPADAD
+263 PVETG

-283 PLRRVLSGESVVAAG
+283 PVLRVLAGDRAVTSGPLQG
-298 VLRGAYR
+298 DYR
-305 VEFMNGNALD
+305 VEFANGNALD

-326 DTLVA
+326 DKLVA
-331 RVDREEYVARVLQRE
+331 RLDREEYVARVLDRE
-346 ASAEPVE
+346 AKPEPAE

-360 AIRTYLLQNATR
+360 AIRTYLLQNAAR
-372 HGDCLSIDDSS
+372 SGDCLSIDDSS
-383 SRQRVAPRPASA
+383 TRQRVAPRPASA
-395 ESRNIAAWTSD
+395 ESRSIAAWTAD

-411 STVTYHSDQP
+411 SIVTYHSDQP
-421 GPDKLSWQQAVE
+421 GPDKLAWQQAVE
-433 QASAGQ
+433 QANAGQ

-469 AQDWLKTQRRTWRPR
+469 AQDWLQKQRRGWRPT

-496 FAVCRLAFGR
+496 FAVCKLAFGR
-506 PYVDR
+506 PFVDR
-511 ERQRIYVRGVLS
+511 ERQRIYVRGVLT

>member
-1 MRHNI
+1 MR
-6 RPGNRNRP
+6 
-14 SVRSRFTDVWRP
+14 RP
-26 LLGWLLCLIPALA
+26 LLWLLMGVMPALA
-39 MAQDEP
+39 TAQDEL
-45 LRVAFKGE
+45 LRVAYQGD
-53 LLSLNRAQAISRE
+53 LLSLSQTQLIKRE
-66 PLPADLQA
+66 PLPASLDA
-74 PLGSVWKLF
+74 PLGSLWKLF

-107 VYCCTSG
+107 VYCCSAG

-133 ARLGIKDADW
+133 ARLGIAATDW
-143 RVYWQ
+143 RAYWQ
-148 ARQAPEWLLDLP
+148 ARQAPSWLLDLP
-160 SLQPATRVSVAA
+160 AVQPATRVSVAELLSVLA
-172 LLKVL
+172 LL
-177 AVMPAQDQARRVLL
+177 PAQDQMRRVLL

-200 NVAGELGSRLRVKT
+200 NVVGELGGRLRVKT

-219 DQDAASRQGGFA
+219 DQDAQSRQGGFA
-231 GWTADAEPIWAGG
+231 GWTTDGAPIWAGG

-249 RVLRDYAPALASVI
+249 MVLRHYGQALASVL
-263 PVEWPADAD
+263 PTAWPADAG
-272 RCVEVGLFSRY
+272 RCVEVGLFSKYPVSTVLAGDRVATSG
-283 PLRRVLSGESVVAAG
+283 PLRGD
-298 VLRGAYR
+298 YR
-305 VEFMNGNALD
+305 VEFANGNALD

-326 DTLVA
+326 DKLVA
-331 RVDREEYVARVLQRE
+331 RLDREEYVARVLERE
-346 ASAEPVE
+346 AKPQPAE

-372 HGDCLSIDDSS
+372 NGDCLSIDDSS
-383 SRQRVAPRPASA
+383 NRQRVAPRPASA
-395 ESRNIAAWTSD
+395 ESRNIAAWTAD

-421 GPDKLSWQQAVE
+421 GPDRLAWQQAVE
-433 QASAGQ
+433 QANAGQ

-469 AQDWLKTQRRTWRPR
+469 AQDWLQKQRRGWRPR
-484 LESETGYNEVSS
+484 LESETGYNEVST
-496 FAVCRLAFGR
+496 FAVCKLAFGR
-506 PYVDR
+506 PFVDR
-511 ERQRIYVRGVLS
+511 ESQRIYVRGVLT

>member
-1 MRHNI
+1 
-6 RPGNRNRP
+6 
-14 SVRSRFTDVWRP
+14 
-26 LLGWLLCLIPALA
+26 
-39 MAQDEP
+39 
-45 LRVAFKGE
+45 
-53 LLSLNRAQAISRE
+53 
-66 PLPADLQA
+66 
-74 PLGSVWKLF
+74 
-83 VYAWLVDTG
+83 
-92 AREPA
+92 
-97 YECRGQSKEE
+97 
-107 VYCCTSG
+107 
-114 GKIERDQAL
+114 
-123 VKSCGLYFEP
+123 
-133 ARLGIKDADW
+133 LGITGADW
-143 RVYWQ
+143 RSYWQ

-160 SLQPATRVSVAA
+160 ALKPSTRVSVAE

-177 AVMPAQDQARRVLL
+177 ADMPAQDQARRVLL

-200 NVAGELGSRLRVKT
+200 NVVGELGGRLRVKT

-219 DQDAASRQGGFA
+219 DQDPSSRQGGFA
-231 GWTADAEPIWAGG
+231 GWTADGTPIWAGG

-249 RVLRDYAPALASVI
+249 MVLRHYGEVLATVLPTS
-263 PVEWPADAD
+263 WPAETG

-283 PLRRVLSGESVVAAG
+283 PIGRVVAG
-298 VLRGAYR
+298 DRVVSSGPLQGDYR
-305 VEFMNGNALD
+305 VEFTNGNQLD

-326 DTLVA
+326 DKFVA
-331 RVDREEYVARVLQRE
+331 RLDREEYVARVLQRE
-346 ASAEPVE
+346 AKPEPAE

-360 AIRTYLLQNATR
+360 AVRTYLLQNATR
-372 HGDCLSIDDSS
+372 NGDCLSIDDSS

-395 ESRNIAAWTSD
+395 EARRIAAWSSD

-433 QASAGQ
+433 QANAGQ

-469 AQDWLKTQRRTWRPR
+469 AQDWLQNQRRGWRPR
-484 LESETGYNEVSS
+484 LESETGYTEVST
-496 FAVCRLAFGR
+496 FAVCRLTFGR

-511 ERQRIYVRGVLS
+511 ERQRIYVRGVFS

-552 GLARHLLLE
+552 GLARQLLLE

>member
-1 MRHNI
+1 MI
-6 RPGNRNRP
+6 RPL
-14 SVRSRFTDVWRP
+14 VW
-26 LLGWLLCLIPALA
+26 WLLCLIPALA
-39 MAQDEP
+39 TAQDEP
-45 LRVAFKGE
+45 LRLALKGE
-53 LLSLNRAQAISRE
+53 LLQLSRTQVMARE
-66 PLPADLQA
+66 PLPKTLQT

-83 VYAWLVDTG
+83 VYGWLVDTG
-92 AREPA
+92 AREPV

-107 VYCCTSG
+107 VYCCTAG
-114 GKIERDQAL
+114 GSIGRDQAL
-123 VKSCGLYFEP
+123 AKSCGLYFEP
-133 ARLGIKDADW
+133 QRLGITDAGW
-143 RVYWQ
+143 REYWQ

-160 SLQPATRVSVAA
+160 SLQPQTRVSVAE
-172 LLKVL
+172 LLKAL
-177 AVMPAQDQARRVLL
+177 ALMPAQDQARRVLL

-200 NVAGELGSRLRVKT
+200 NAVGELGGRLRVKT

-219 DQDAASRQGGFA
+219 DQDPSSRQGGFA
-231 GWTADAEPIWAGG
+231 GWLADGTPIWAGG

-249 RVLRDYAPALASVI
+249 KVLRNYAEALSSVL
-263 PVEWPADAD
+263 PSTWPAQAG
-272 RCVEVGLFSRY
+272 RCVEVSLFSRY
-283 PLRRVLSGESVVAAG
+283 PLQRVLSGDRVAPPG
-298 VLRGAYR
+298 PLQGDYR
-305 VEFMNGNALD
+305 VEFVNGNQLD
-315 IHSDGELFLLN
+315 IHSDGELFLLK
-326 DTLVA
+326 DGPSQKLVA
-331 RVDREEYVARVLQRE
+331 RLDREEYVARVLQRE
-346 ASAEPVE
+346 ASPEPAE

-372 HGDCLSIDDSS
+372 SGDCLSIDDSS
-383 SRQRVAPRPASA
+383 SRQRVAPRPAA
-395 ESRNIAAWTSD
+395 ADSRNIAAWTSD

-421 GPDKLSWQQAVE
+421 GIDKLSWQQAVE

-469 AQDWLKTQRRTWRPR
+469 AQDWLQKQRRGWRQR
-484 LESETGYNEVSS
+484 LESEVGYNEVGT
-496 FAVCRLAFGR
+496 FAVCRLAFGH

-528 DLTHEYLHLAFE
+528 DLTHEYLHLAFD

>member
-1 MRHNI
+1 M
-6 RPGNRNRP
+6 
-14 SVRSRFTDVWRP
+14 TRP
-26 LLGWLLCLIPALA
+26 LVWLLMCVIPALA
-39 MAQDEP
+39 TAQDEP
-45 LRVAFKGE
+45 LRVANKGE
-53 LLSLNRAQAISRE
+53 LLSLNTTQLIARE
-66 PLPADLQA
+66 PLSSSLDT
-74 PLGSVWKLF
+74 PLGSLWKLF

-92 AREPA
+92 AHEPA

-107 VYCCTSG
+107 VYCCTAG

-133 ARLGIKDADW
+133 ARLGITADDW
-143 RVYWQ
+143 RTYWQ
-148 ARQAPEWLLDLP
+148 ARQAPSWLLDLQ
-160 SLQPATRVSVAA
+160 SVQPATRVSVAD

-177 AVMPAQDQARRVLL
+177 SLLPAQNQMRRVLL

-200 NVAGELGSRLRVKT
+200 NVVGELGGRLRVKT

-219 DQDAASRQGGFA
+219 DQDPQSRQGGFA
-231 GWTADAEPIWAGG
+231 GWTADGSPIWAGG

-249 RVLRDYAPALASVI
+249 RVLRRYGSALATVLPAS
-263 PVEWPADAD
+263 WPADAG

-283 PLRRVLSGESVVAAG
+283 PVSRVLSGERVVG
-298 VLRGAYR
+298 SGPLQGDYR
-305 VEFMNGNALD
+305 VEFANGNALD

-326 DTLVA
+326 DKLVA
-331 RVDREEYVARVLQRE
+331 RLDREEYVARVLERE
-346 ASAEPVE
+346 ARPEPAE

-372 HGDCLSIDDSS
+372 NGDCLSIDDSS
-383 SRQRVAPRPASA
+383 TRQRVAPRPASA
-395 ESRNIAAWTSD
+395 ESRNIAAWTAD

-421 GPDKLSWQQAVE
+421 GPDKLAWQQAVE
-433 QASAGQ
+433 QANAGQ

-469 AQDWLKTQRRTWRPR
+469 AQDWLQKQRRGWRPR
-484 LESETGYNEVSS
+484 LESETGYNEVST
-496 FAVCRLAFGR
+496 FAVCKLAFGR
-506 PYVDR
+506 PFVDR

>member
-1 MRHNI
+1 M
-6 RPGNRNRP
+6 
-14 SVRSRFTDVWRP
+14 TRP
-26 LLGWLLCLIPALA
+26 LVWLLLCLVSALA
-39 MAQDEP
+39 TAQDEP
-45 LRVAFKGE
+45 LRLGFKGE
-53 LLSLNRAQAISRE
+53 LLSLNRTQVISRE

-83 VYAWLVDTG
+83 VYGWLVDTG

-97 YECRGQSKEE
+97 YECHGQSKEE
-107 VYCCTSG
+107 VYCCTAG
-114 GKIERDQAL
+114 GKIERGQAL

-133 ARLGIKDADW
+133 TRLGITAADW
-143 RVYWQ
+143 RTYWQ
-148 ARQAPEWLLDLP
+148 ARQAPEWLLDLSSLKP
-160 SLQPATRVSVAA
+160 STRVSVAE
-172 LLKVL
+172 LLTVL

-200 NVAGELGSRLRVKT
+200 NVVGELGGRLRVKT

-219 DQDAASRQGGFA
+219 YQDPSSRQGGFA
-231 GWTADAEPIWAGG
+231 GWTADGSPIWAGG

-249 RVLRDYAPALASVI
+249 MVLRHYGAALASVL
-263 PVEWPADAD
+263 PSDWPADSG

-283 PLRRVLSGESVVAAG
+283 PIERVLSGDRVVSSG
-298 VLRGAYR
+298 PLQGDYR
-305 VEFMNGNALD
+305 VEFTNGNQLD

-326 DTLVA
+326 DKLVA
-331 RVDREEYVARVLQRE
+331 RLDREEYVARVLQRE
-346 ASAEPVE
+346 ARPEPAE
-353 AAKALAV
+353 AAKALAI

-372 HGDCLSIDDSS
+372 NGDCLSIDDSS
-383 SRQRVAPRPASA
+383 SRQRVAPRPATT
-395 ESRNIAAWTSD
+395 ESRTIAAWTSD

-433 QASAGQ
+433 QANAGQ

-454 SRWDNPVASCEALPA
+454 SRWDNPVASCEALPS
-469 AQDWLKTQRRTWRPR
+469 AQDWLQTQRRGWRAQ
-484 LESETGYNEVSS
+484 LESEVGYNDVST

>member
-1 MRHNI
+1 MK
-6 RPGNRNRP
+6 
-14 SVRSRFTDVWRP
+14 RP
-26 LLGWLLCLIPALA
+26 LLWLMLCVIPALA
-39 MAQDEP
+39 TAQDES
-45 LRVAFKGE
+45 LRVAYKGE
-53 LLSLNRAQAISRE
+53 LLSLSQTQLIARE
-66 PLPADLQA
+66 PLPPSLDA
-74 PLGSVWKLF
+74 PLGSLWKLF

-107 VYCCTSG
+107 VYCCSAG

-133 ARLGIKDADW
+133 ARLGISSSDW
-143 RVYWQ
+143 RAYWQ
-148 ARQAPEWLLDLP
+148 TRQAPSWLLDLP
-160 SLQPATRVSVAA
+160 LVQPATRVSVAD

-177 AVMPAQDQARRVLL
+177 SSLPAQDQMRRVLL

-200 NVAGELGSRLRVKT
+200 NVVGELGGRLRVKT

-219 DQDAASRQGGFA
+219 DKDPQSRQGGFA
-231 GWTADAEPIWAGG
+231 GWTVDGSPVWAGG

-249 RVLRDYAPALASVI
+249 MVLRNYGQALATVLPTVR
-263 PVEWPADAD
+263 PVETG

-283 PLRRVLSGESVVAAG
+283 PVLRVLAGDRAVTSGPLQG
-298 VLRGAYR
+298 DYR
-305 VEFMNGNALD
+305 VEFANGNALD

-326 DTLVA
+326 NKLVA
-331 RVDREEYVARVLQRE
+331 RLDREEYVARVLDRE
-346 ASAEPVE
+346 AKPEPAE

-360 AIRTYLLQNATR
+360 AIRTYLLQNAAR
-372 HGDCLSIDDSS
+372 SGDCLSIDDSS
-383 SRQRVAPRPASA
+383 TRQRVAPRPASA
-395 ESRNIAAWTSD
+395 ESRSIAAWTAD

-411 STVTYHSDQP
+411 SIVTYHSDQP
-421 GPDKLSWQQAVE
+421 GPDKLAWQQAVE
-433 QASAGQ
+433 QANAGQ

-469 AQDWLKTQRRTWRPR
+469 AQDWLQKQRRGWRPK
-484 LESETGYNEVSS
+484 LESETGYNEVST
-496 FAVCRLAFGR
+496 FAVCKLAFGR
-506 PYVDR
+506 PFVDR
-511 ERQRIYVRGVLS
+511 ERQRIYVRGVLT